1 MDVEFPND
9 FLWGASAASYQ
20 IEGAW
25 NEDGKGVSIWDTFSH
40 KVGKINHG
48 DTGDV
53 ACNHY
58 HLYKHDVKLMK
69 ALGLRAYRF
78 STSWTRF
85 FPEGRGKANAKG
97 RDFYNRLVDELLEN
111 NLEPW
116 LCFFHWDLPQ
126 SLQDKGGWTNRD
138 MAYYYCDYAGYVAET
153 LGDRVKHFV
162 MLNEPN
168 TFSILGHVLGLHAPG
183 VQDVSAFAAA
193 AHHLNLATGMGLERL
208 RGQNSSWQ
216 LGTVI
221 NLQPIEPT
229 TDRDDDIE
237 AAQLFDAL
245 WNRLFLDPLYKGT
258 YPEMVVGML
267 EDHVQAGDL
276 GQIQQPL
283 DFLGMNL
290 YNRIL
295 IEADPKSLVGLRMV
309 PPSSNAELTD
319 MGWEVYPKA
328 LYNQLKDL
336 QDNYDNPKVFV
347 TENGAAFKDTLV
359 NGKVKDIQRI
369 RYLARHLEALHQA
382 KEEGANVQGYFVWSL
397 LDNFEWAEG
406 FEKRFGIVYVDYAT
420 QKRIPK
426 ESYFWYQQAIR
437 EGGFT
442 LGEGRI

>member
-9 FLWGASAASYQ
+9 FLWGASTASYQ

-25 NEDGKGVSIWDTFSH
+25 NEDNKGLSIWDTFSH
-40 KVGKINHG
+40 KTGKVKHG
-48 DTGDV
+48 DTGNV

-58 HLYKHDVKLMK
+58 HLYKHDVVLMK
-69 ALGLRAYRF
+69 ELGLKAYRF
-78 STSWTRF
+78 STSWPRF
-85 FPEGRGKANAKG
+85 FPEGRGKANTKG

-111 NLEPW
+111 NIEPW

-126 SLQDKGGWTNRD
+126 ALQDKGGWTNRD
-138 MAYYYCDYAGYVAET
+138 MVYYYCDYSSYVAEA
-153 LGDRVKHFV
+153 LGDRVKHFM

-168 TFSILGHVLGLHAPG
+168 SFSILGHVLGLHAPG
-183 VQDVSAFAAA
+183 VQDISAFAAT
-193 AHHLNLATGMGLERL
+193 AHHLNLATGVGLERL
-208 RGQNSSWQ
+208 RSQNSSWQ

-221 NLQPIEPT
+221 NLQPVEPN
-229 TDRDDDIE
+229 TDRDQDIE

-245 WNRLFLDPLYKGT
+245 WNRLFLDPLYKGK

-267 EDHVQAGDL
+267 EDYVQAGDL

-295 IEADPKSLVGLRMV
+295 IEADPKSLVGLRIA
-309 PPSSNAELTD
+309 PPPPKAELTD

-336 QDNYDNPKVFV
+336 QNNYDNPKVFV

-359 NGKVKDIQRI
+359 NGKVRDAQRI
-369 RYLARHLEALHQA
+369 RYLARHLEALRRA

-426 ESYFWYQQAIR
+426 DSYFWYQQTIR
-437 EGGFT
+437 EGGFN
-442 LGEGRI
+442 LGRES

>member
-1 MDVEFPND
+1 MDVTFPND
-9 FLWGASAASYQ
+9 FLWGASTASYQ

-25 NEDGKGVSIWDTFSH
+25 NEDGKGVSIWDTFTHSKG
-40 KVGKINHG
+40 KVKNG

-53 ACNHY
+53 VCNHY
-58 HLYKHDVKLMK
+58 HLYKHDVALMK
-69 ALGLRAYRF
+69 KLGLKAYRF
-78 STSWTRF
+78 STAWSRF
-85 FPEGRGKANAKG
+85 FPEGRGKPNTKG
-97 RDFYNRLVDELLEN
+97 CDFYNRLVDELLEN

-126 SLQDKGGWTNRD
+126 TLQDKGGWANRD
-138 MAYYYCDYAGYVAET
+138 MVDYYCDYTSYVAET

-168 TFSILGHVLGLHAPG
+168 VFSILGHVLGMHAPG
-183 VQDVSAFAAA
+183 VQDISAFAAT

-208 RGQNSSWQ
+208 RSQNSTWQ

-221 NLQPIEPT
+221 NLQPIEPK
-229 TDRDDDIE
+229 TDRDHDIE

-245 WNRLFLDPLYKGT
+245 WNRFFLEPLYKGQ
-258 YPEMVVGML
+258 YPKIVVGML

-283 DFLGMNL
+283 DFLGINL
-290 YNRIL
+290 YQRIL
-295 IEADPKSLVGLRMV
+295 IEADPKSLVGLRIAA
-309 PPSSNAELTD
+309 PPPDAELTD

-328 LYNQLKDL
+328 LYDQLIDL
-336 QDNYDNPKVFV
+336 KDNYDNPKVFV
-347 TENGAAFKDTLV
+347 TENGAAFKDSLL
-359 NGKVKDIQRI
+359 NGKVNDAQRI
-369 RYLARHLEALHQA
+369 HYLARHLQALHQA

-426 ESYFWYQQAIR
+426 DSYFWYQGAIR
-437 EGGFT
+437 EGGFN
-442 LGEGRI
+442 LGREQ

>member
-1 MDVEFPND
+1 MDVTFPND
-9 FLWGASAASYQ
+9 FLWGASTASYQ

-25 NEDGKGVSIWDTFSH
+25 NEDGKGASIWDTFSH
-40 KVGKINHG
+40 KIGKVKHG

-69 ALGLRAYRF
+69 ALGLKAYRF
-78 STSWTRF
+78 STAWTRF
-85 FPEGRGKANAKG
+85 FPEGRGKPNAKG

-111 NLEPW
+111 NIEPW

-126 SLQDKGGWTNRD
+126 ALQDKGGWANRD
-138 MAYYYCDYAGYVAET
+138 MVHYYGDYASYVAET
-153 LGDRVKHFV
+153 LGDRVKHFI

-168 TFSILGHVLGLHAPG
+168 VFSILGHVLGMHAPG
-183 VQDVSAFAAA
+183 VQDISAFAAT

-221 NLQPIEPT
+221 SLQPVEPT
-229 TDRDDDIE
+229 TDHDHDIE

-245 WNRLFLDPLYKGT
+245 WNRLFLDPLYKGK
-258 YPEMVVGML
+258 YPEMVLGML
-267 EDHVQAGDL
+267 EDCVQGGDL

-309 PPSSNAELTD
+309 APPASAELTD

-328 LYNQLKDL
+328 LYNQLIDL
-336 QDNYDNPKVFV
+336 KNNYDNPKVFV

-359 NGKVKDIQRI
+359 NDKVADAQRI
-369 RYLARHLEALHQA
+369 HYLARHLQALHQA

-397 LDNFEWAEG
+397 FDNFEWAEG

-426 ESYFWYQQAIR
+426 DSYFWYQQAIR
-437 EGGFT
+437 EGGFN
-442 LGEGRI
+442 LARES